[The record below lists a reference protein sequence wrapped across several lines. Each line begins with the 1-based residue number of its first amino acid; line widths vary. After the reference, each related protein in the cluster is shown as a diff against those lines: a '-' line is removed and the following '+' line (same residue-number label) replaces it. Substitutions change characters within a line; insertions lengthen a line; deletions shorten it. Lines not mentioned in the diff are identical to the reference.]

1 MHPATQGPGFDDG
14 EQLAGAWQRTKGKTN
29 MSTKA
34 LAACTFEPVA
44 EPTVATRP
52 QAPAGL
58 AADIQ
63 FREDLWQEYRREAVN
78 AGFGNIQATEYAN
91 ALSPELGGVA
101 GASGA
106 APAGRGWFYQSRPRV
121 VKRTIAS
128 GLITFMRE
136 KRRRTL
142 GRCAGAGTSIFAFS
156 SRPWN
161 ARGKS

>member
-1 MHPATQGPGFDDG
+1 MHPATQGPGFGCG
-14 EQLAGAWQRTKGKTN
+14 EPLAGARQRTKGKTN

-44 EPTVATRP
+44 EPTVATHR
-52 QAPAGL
+52 QAAAGL

-78 AGFGNIQATEYAN
+78 AGFSNIQATEYAS
-91 ALSPELGGVA
+91 ALSPELGRVA
-101 GASGA
+101 GVPRI
-106 APAGRGWFYQSRPRV
+106 APVGRGWFYQSRLPV

-128 GLITFMRE
+128 GLITFMRQE
-136 KRRRTL
+136 RRRTV
-142 GRCAGAGTSIFAFS
+142 GRSAGVGTSIFAFS